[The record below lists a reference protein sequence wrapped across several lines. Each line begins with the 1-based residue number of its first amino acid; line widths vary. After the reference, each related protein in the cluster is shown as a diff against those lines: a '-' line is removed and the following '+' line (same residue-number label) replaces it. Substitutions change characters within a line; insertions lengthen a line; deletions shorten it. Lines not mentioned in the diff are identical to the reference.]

1 MGDFGEAS
9 FSSSFTSSPSFF
21 AVVFPSVAAGLSVV
35 ALVSFDPTP
44 PPRPQLAKRLEG
56 EGIDGNWTLANTNEE
71 EEEVE

>member
-21 AVVFPSVAAGLSVV
+21 AVVFPSVAEGMSVAV
-35 ALVSFDPTP
+35 VSFDPTP

-71 EEEVE
+71 EEAVE

>member
-21 AVVFPSVAAGLSVV
+21 TVVFPAVAAGMSVAV
-35 ALVSFDPTP
+35 VSFDPTP

-56 EGIDGNWTLANTNEE
+56 EGIDGNWTNTEE
-71 EEEVE
+71 EEEVD

>member
-56 EGIDGNWTLANTNEE
+56 EGIDGNWTLANTK
-71 EEEVE
+71 EEEVVD

>member
-71 EEEVE
+71 EEAVE

>member
-21 AVVFPSVAAGLSVV
+21 AVVFPSVAAGMSVV
-35 ALVSFDPTP
+35 AVVSFDPTP

-56 EGIDGNWTLANTNEE
+56 EGIDGNWTLANTEE
-71 EEEVE
+71 EEEVD

>member
-9 FSSSFTSSPSFF
+9 FSSSFTSSPSF
-21 AVVFPSVAAGLSVV
+21 AVVFPAVAGGMIV

-56 EGIDGNWTLANTNEE
+56 EGIDGNWTLANTEE
-71 EEEVE
+71 EEEVD

>member
-21 AVVFPSVAAGLSVV
+21 AVVFPSVAAGMSVV
-35 ALVSFDPTP
+35 AVVSFDPTP

-56 EGIDGNWTLANTNEE
+56 EGIDGNWTLANTEE

>member
-71 EEEVE
+71 EEVVE

>member
-71 EEEVE
+71 EVVVE

>member
-56 EGIDGNWTLANTNEE
+56 EGIDGNWTLANTKE
-71 EEEVE
+71 EEEVD

>member
-21 AVVFPSVAAGLSVV
+21 AVVFPAVAAGMSVAV
-35 ALVSFDPTP
+35 VSFDPTP

-56 EGIDGNWTLANTNEE
+56 EGIDGNWTLANTE
-71 EEEVE
+71 EEEVVD

>member
-21 AVVFPSVAAGLSVV
+21 AVVFPSVGAGMSVAV
-35 ALVSFDPTP
+35 VSFDPTP

>member
-21 AVVFPSVAAGLSVV
+21 AVVFPSVAAGMSVV
-35 ALVSFDPTP
+35 AVVSFDPTP

-56 EGIDGNWTLANTNEE
+56 EGIDGNWTLANAEE
-71 EEEVE
+71 EEEVD

>member
-21 AVVFPSVAAGLSVV
+21 AVVFPSVAAGMSVAV
-35 ALVSFDPTP
+35 VSFDPIS
-44 PPRPQLAKRLEG
+44 PRLQLAKRLEG

-71 EEEVE
+71 EEVVE